1 MMTNG
6 GISMKRSTYTLR
18 RLLAL
23 VLVLVMVASLFAGC
37 NRKKDD
43 ATDPNEETIEQ
54 TVAPTD
60 EPTQAPTD
68 APTEAPTEPVVTEP
82 PVIMGTVNADNLNVR
97 AEPYSTSDIL
107 KRLAINTRIEI
118 LEQKIVDG
126 VNWGRI
132 AEGWVNLNYVT
143 IDGEDGMPPVIG
155 NDNNLGDGTNPGPNP
170 GVTNPGTSTTGVISA
185 SELNIREKPDADS
198 DSVGIYKKGD
208 KVTILETNG
217 TWGRTNKGWINMKY
231 VDTTGTS
238 SSGGSSSGGS
248 SSGGITTRVSDGNT
262 AIHGYGTVTKTTSLH
277 VRSGPGANYSAVTF
291 IRKGERHPYYQT
303 STNGWVRLEKGWV
316 NADYLTLEYVVD
328 SGTEGTI
335 KASELSVREEADY
348 NSTKL
353 ATYKKGDKVTILET
367 KGTWGLVEYT
377 AGQYGWVDLD
387 KVTLPKPVSSNYS
400 TGMATVT
407 ADYLHIREKA
417 SATST
422 ALGTYKKGDKVEVT
436 EVSGNW
442 GKTVDGWINLKFTKM
457 EKTYTTGTGK
467 VTASNLNI
475 RALPDANSDDLGSLK
490 KGTAVTILDTEGTW
504 GKIEY
509 KTGKYGWISL
519 NYVQMTSSS
528 SSGSGST
535 TGSRYSV
542 TVQTPGNGTAKASST
557 SATAGT
563 TITITATPAT
573 GYVLGSVEVKDAN
586 GNAVAVVNE
595 KTFSMPASNVTV
607 TVNFVAAT
615 KYAITIPSATG
626 GTITATVAGAAATQ
640 AAAGQKVILSIS
652 PDSGYALSSLSVKK
666 AGGTETVTVSGN
678 SFTMPAYAVEITA
691 SFATSSATFYT
702 VTVNSTAPVG
712 KAVVT
717 PSATSAVK
725 GDKITLNITPD
736 EGYSVNTVIVK
747 QGTANITVSG
757 TGNTRTFIMPEGNVE
772 VNVTL
777 TAGQY
782 NVSTSKTGSGT
793 VTVSSSKCEA
803 GTTVTVTATPADGY
817 IQSGD
822 IKVYGPSNVIVPV
835 SGNSFTMPGYDV
847 TVKVEFIKTPYDVT
861 ISKTGNGT
869 ATSDKATA
877 GKGDK
882 VTITATPDSGN
893 KLKAVLV
900 TAKVGGATVA
910 ATASG
915 NKYTFTMPE
924 GGVNVS
930 VTFEAETPVQWK
942 TNIDVNVRASADNTS
957 AIVGTIPAGTVIN
970 ALAGSNDSYIY
981 AQIPGTSLFGYIGTW
996 NLTKQ

>member
-1 MMTNG
+1 
-6 GISMKRSTYTLR
+6 MKRSTYTLR

-23 VLVLVMVASLFAGC
+23 VLVLVMVGSLFAGC
-37 NRKKDD
+37 SKLKKDD
-43 ATDPNEETIEQ
+43 ETEPNETIEQ
-54 TVAPTD
+54 TAAPTD

-68 APTEAPTEPVVTEP
+68 APTEAPTEPAVTEP

-143 IDGEDGMPPVIG
+143 IDGVDGPPVIG
-155 NDNNLGDGTNPGPNP
+155 NDNNIDDGTTPGGTTP

-185 SELNIREKPDADS
+185 TELNIREKPDADS
-198 DSVGIYKKGD
+198 ASVGVYKKGD
-208 KVTILETNG
+208 QVTILETSGN
-217 TWGRTNKGWINMKY
+217 WGRTNKGWINMKY

-248 SSGGITTRVSDGNT
+248 SSGGITTTVSDGNT

-291 IRKGERHPYYQT
+291 IRKGERHPFYQT

-316 NADYLTLEYVVD
+316 NADYLALEYVVE
-328 SGTEGTI
+328 SGTEGTVNVT
-335 KASELSVREEADY
+335 ELSVREEADY

-377 AGQYGWVDLD
+377 TGQYGWVDLD

-400 TGMATVT
+400 TGIATVT

-417 SATST
+417 SAASD
-422 ALGTYKKGDKVEVT
+422 ALGTYKKGDKVEVL

-442 GKTVDGWINLKFTKM
+442 GRTSDGWINLKYTKM

-467 VTASNLNI
+467 VTASGLNI
-475 RALPDANSDDLGSLK
+475 RELPDADSTDLGTLK
-490 KGTAVTILDTEGTW
+490 KGTEVTILDTEGTW

-519 NYVQMTSSS
+519 NYVQMTSTSG
-528 SSGSGST
+528 SGSGST

-615 KYAITIPSATG
+615 KYAITIPTATG

-640 AAAGQKVILSIS
+640 AAAGQKVNLSIS

-666 AGGTETVTVSGN
+666 AGGTETVTVSSN

-691 SFATSSATFYT
+691 TFATSTATFYT

-747 QGTANITVSG
+747 QGSANITVSG

-861 ISKTGNGT
+861 ITKTGNGT

-882 VTITATPDSGN
+882 VTITATADNGN

-900 TAKVGGATVA
+900 TAKVGGATVK
-910 ATASG
+910 TTVSG

-924 GGVNVS
+924 GGVDVV
-930 VTFEAETPVQWK
+930 VTFEAETPVKWK

-957 AIVGTIPAGTVIN
+957 AILGTIPANTIVD
-970 ALAGSNDSYIY
+970 ALTGSNDSYIY
-981 AQIPGTSLFGYIGTW
+981 VQIPGTSLFGYVGTW